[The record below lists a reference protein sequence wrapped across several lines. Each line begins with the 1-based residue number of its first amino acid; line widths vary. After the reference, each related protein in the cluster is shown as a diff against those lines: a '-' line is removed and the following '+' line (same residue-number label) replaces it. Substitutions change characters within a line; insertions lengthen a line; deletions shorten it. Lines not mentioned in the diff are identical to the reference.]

1 MARTQ
6 YKMVDME
13 RKRKQL
19 HYIYTSR
26 SLSYKPACLGCSLHK
41 HRMTVAT
48 PLVTDPAWSRRWGK
62 GTMFC
67 VDVVDSGE
75 GEKSENPLS
84 VRPNQGSPWYG
95 LMPPPNYPSSY
106 SPTSQVQLPFG
117 AGLLH
122 CRSSPRSSISMW
134 IFLYFYRLLF
144 VMSLCLM
151 N

>member
-1 MARTQ
+1 
-6 YKMVDME
+6 MVDME
-13 RKRKQL
+13 RKRKPL
-19 HYIYTSR
+19 HYIYTNR

-41 HRMTVAT
+41 HRTTVAT
-48 PLVTDPAWSRRWGK
+48 PLVIDPARSRRWGK

-67 VDVVDSGE
+67 VNAVDSGD
-75 GEKSENPLS
+75 GENPLS
-84 VRPNQGSPWYG
+84 VRPDRGSPRYG
-95 LMPPPNYPSSY
+95 LMPPPNRPSSY
-106 SPTSQVQLPFG
+106 TPTCQVQLPFG